1 MASSAIVDGF
11 GTLRRDEKIDTTE
24 AKIQSVQ
31 YDQAVDKALK
41 QQQGKMSVYVGSWYT
56 FIW

>member
-41 QQQGKMSVYVGSWYT
+41 QQQGKMSVYVGS
-56 FIW
+56 

>member
-41 QQQGKMSVYVGSWYT
+41 QQQGKTERICW
-56 FIW
+56 